1 MSETNAPPAVELKG
15 VTKVYRQGAVDV
27 HALRGL
33 DLVVQKGEFT
43 AICGPSG
50 SGKTTVLNLI
60 GALDK
65 ATSGSVRLEGYNLN
79 ALSRRALSR
88 LRRDRIGFVFQA
100 YNLLP
105 ILTAY
110 ENAETVLALQGVSAS
125 ERRDRVMKLLAE
137 VGLQGMEDR
146 RPDQLSGGQQQRV
159 AIARAIAAN
168 PAVVLADEP
177 TANVD
182 SETAEKLL
190 TLMEQLNRERG
201 VTFIF
206 STHDPRV
213 MAHARRI
220 VRLVDGQVMSDER
233 QGDTETGKRQS
244 ER

>member
-1 MSETNAPPAVELKG
+1 MSKKNGEPVVVLTG
-15 VTKVYRQGAVDV
+15 VTKVYHQGALEVP
-27 HALRGL
+27 ALRGL
-33 DLVVQKGEFT
+33 DLEVERGELI

-50 SGKTTVLNLI
+50 SGKTTTLNLI

-65 ATSGSVRLEGYNLN
+65 PTKGSVTVEGKELGKLSRT
-79 ALSRRALSR
+79 ALSE

-100 YNLLP
+100 YNLIP
-105 ILTAY
+105 VLTAY
-110 ENAETVLALQGVSAS
+110 ENAEVVLALQGQGAAK
-125 ERRDRVMKLLAE
+125 RRKKVMDLLDA
-137 VGLQGMEDR
+137 VGLKGMEHR

-159 AIARAIAAN
+159 AIARAIAAD

-190 TLMEQLNRERG
+190 GIMVDLNEQRG

-213 MAHARRI
+213 MDRARRV
-220 VRLVDGQVMSDER
+220 VRMVDGKVESDEVR
-233 QGDTETGKRQS
+233 D
-244 ER
+244 